1 MEDDYGEL
9 ARTCMYEREGYRLG
23 LRAARIFGE
32 CDDDF
37 DDGFEG
43 GGALAED
50 FFDMMG
56 GY

>member
-9 ARTCMYEREGYRLG
+9 PRTCMYEREGYRLG

-32 CDDDF
+32 YDDDF

-50 FFDMMG
+50 SFDMMG